1 MLPEVHQQ
9 RYRELQQKLEQVQQA
24 IATDDGDRAAL
35 QQQVRDIQQ
44 FFQSQVMSLPME
56 EVDPSVVSRVQSFQ
70 TELHKQIRLLVTDTM
85 FLASAKQSATVQ
97 QRQQQIR
104 DRIEKSISFC
114 HVLVGESG
122 EGEMRG

>member
-9 RYRELQQKLEQVQQA
+9 RYRELQQKLEQLQQA

-35 QQQVRDIQQ
+35 QPSVRDIQQ

-70 TELHKQIRLLVTDTM
+70 TELHKQMRLLVTDAM

-114 HVLVGESG
+114 HGLVGE
-122 EGEMRG
+122 